1 MENLNH
7 FPYLAGT
14 SSFSSGKIDSGLC
27 CLFSWPLIL
36 ELVLNINGQN
46 EHLYHCSFFWIC
58 ICSFRPLRPLSFLP
72 RTSHSHISTAIFLG
86 VGLRNLLCVSSWRFL
101 SQFVP
106 NLFGQVE
113 HTCGLS
119 APIWL
124 CIWIFKWLFLRN
136 LLSQMLHLIAFPFK
150 WTNALCN
157 KSSPFLLT
165 LCEQ

>member
-7 FPYLAGT
+7 FPYWAGT
-14 SSFSSGKIDSGLC
+14 SSFSSGEIGSGLC

-36 ELVLNINGQN
+36 ELVLNLNGQY
-46 EHLYHCSFFWIC
+46 EHLYPCSFLWISLC
-58 ICSFRPLRPLSFLP
+58 LFRPLRPLSFLP
-72 RTSHSHISTAIFLG
+72 HTSHSHISTVIFLW

-113 HTCGLS
+113 HTFGLS